1 MSETTNTNTAPKL
14 TGRAKL
20 VANYESSLEKY
31 KALGVKLNE
40 LAAEINAIDALAAV
54 TVGSKVIVTVG
65 KGEAAKEVEA
75 VVVGVREEEDG
86 SKTLKVQYGEGFDA
100 DIAVVKASKVK
111 LPATV
116 EGEATAAE
124 AAQG

>member
-20 VANYESSLEKY
+20 VANYESNLEKY

-111 LPATV
+111 LPAA
-116 EGEATAAE
+116 EGEAAAAE

>member
-1 MSETTNTNTAPKL
+1 MSETPNTNTTPKL

-111 LPATV
+111 LPAA
-116 EGEATAAE
+116 EGEAAAAE

>member
-40 LAAEINAIDALAAV
+40 LVAEINAIDALAAV
-54 TVGSKVIVTVG
+54 TVGSKVIITVG

-111 LPATV
+111 LPAA
-116 EGEATAAE
+116 EGEAAAAE

>member
-20 VANYESSLEKY
+20 VANYESGLEKY

-111 LPATV
+111 LPAA
-116 EGEATAAE
+116 EGE

>member
-111 LPATV
+111 LPAA
-116 EGEATAAE
+116 EGEAAAAE

>member
-111 LPATV
+111 LPAA
-116 EGEATAAE
+116 EGEAAAE